1 MPDDIIDN
9 VSYQHHY
16 TVQPIQHI
24 EYACKNK
31 LEWREAN
38 ITKYIARWKHKRG
51 LEDLKKA
58 ASYLKCLMY
67 EVEFGV
73 FKTPDDIEKEGYKI

>member
-1 MPDDIIDN
+1 MPELS
-9 VSYQHHY
+9 VSSQNHY
-16 TVQPIQHI
+16 LAQPIQHI
-24 EYACKNK
+24 EYACINR

-38 ITKYIARWKHKRG
+38 ITKYVARWKHKNG

-67 EVEFGV
+67 EVEHGK
-73 FKTPDDIEKEGYKI
+73 FKTPDQIEKEGYLI